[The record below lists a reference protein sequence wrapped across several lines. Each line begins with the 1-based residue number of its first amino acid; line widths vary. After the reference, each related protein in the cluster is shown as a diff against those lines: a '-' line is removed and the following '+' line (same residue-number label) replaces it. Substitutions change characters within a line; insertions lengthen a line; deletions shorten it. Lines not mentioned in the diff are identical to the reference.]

1 MKTCKFELALVTD
14 FVLFGRGV
22 LPEAEGLPHLGRKL
36 LATGESDLEVLDFGI
51 RSVFT
56 LFPRGYLHSL

>member
-1 MKTCKFELALVTD
+1 MTY

-22 LPEAEGLPHLGRKL
+22 SPEAEGLPRLRREL

-51 RSVFT
+51 RSIFT

>member
-1 MKTCKFELALVTD
+1 MTD

-22 LPEAEGLPHLGRKL
+22 SPEAEGLPCLRREL